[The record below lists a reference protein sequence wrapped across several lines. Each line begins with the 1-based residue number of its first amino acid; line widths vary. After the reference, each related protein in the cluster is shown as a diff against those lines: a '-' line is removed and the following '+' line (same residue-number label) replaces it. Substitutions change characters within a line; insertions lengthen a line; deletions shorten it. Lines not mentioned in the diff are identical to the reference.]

1 MKKAAK
7 DMPSAAFK
15 QYRAG
20 GLNPRPRCLVAWLY
34 VLSCLIW
41 LSLFESGGDALGKIP
56 AQLYSHPI
64 RNPNVLDLYGLFQK
78 LLHTQ
83 FIH

>member
-20 GLNPRPRCLVAWLY
+20 GLNPRPRCLVVWLY

-41 LSLFESGGDALGKIP
+41 LSLFESGSDALGKIP
-56 AQLYSHPI
+56 AQLYSNPI
-64 RNPNVLDLYGLFQK
+64 RNPNVLDLCGLFQQ
-78 LLHTQ
+78 LLHNQ
-83 FIH
+83 FIQ